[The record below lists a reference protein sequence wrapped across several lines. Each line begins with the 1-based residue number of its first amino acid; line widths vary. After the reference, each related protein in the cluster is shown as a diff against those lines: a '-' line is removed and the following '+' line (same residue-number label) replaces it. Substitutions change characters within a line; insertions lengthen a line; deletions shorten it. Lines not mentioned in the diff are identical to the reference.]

1 MKKRNV
7 LTEEQKKY
15 IIEHYPTEQTWRIAD
30 VLGITNKQV
39 SGYAWSKGVK
49 KADDFI
55 VIRSDNSLT
64 VEQQD
69 FIFDNYGKMSNV
81 EIVRALGIDGDL
93 LTAFA
98 RKHNLKR
105 NDKLLDSRSSIPL
118 WKRQYILDNYATAL
132 TTDIVKVVHLPA
144 DTIRSY
150 AYSHGVRRDVAVVP
164 IMCETEHGLSNEQKK
179 YIIQHYSDVKTEDI
193 ANYLGLTKEQVRN
206 YAGNK
211 KLTKNCDAM
220 YKVDNYFSDCVSN
233 RKNKAYSLQK
243 HLGHDVEPKLGIN
256 DLFISKYGKYHVN
269 QDYFQD
275 IDNEW
280 KAYWLGFLYA
290 DGYVISETQRKK
302 EKHSLGVGLQ
312 IRDRGHIQKLL
323 DSLQSNVPIKDYR
336 TNYKDCFSSKVVI
349 CNKKICSDLISHGC
363 VPRKSFI
370 LKFPILRD
378 DLVRH
383 FIRGYFDGDGCI
395 SINKDKHNVR
405 VNFVGT
411 EDMLKHIV
419 EIFVKECGA
428 HKPKLIENFNNNGN
442 IVYSVQWGNVYT
454 CHKIYNY
461 LYKGANI
468 YLDRKLEKFDTIYC
482 LE

>member
-15 IIEHYPTEQTWRIAD
+15 IIEHYPTEQTWRIANN
-30 VLGITNKQV
+30 LGLTNKQV
-39 SGYAWSKGVK
+39 SGYAWSKGIK
-49 KADDFI
+49 KADDFT

-69 FIFDNYGKMSNV
+69 FIFDNYGKMSNI

-98 RKHNLKR
+98 RKHSLKR
-105 NDKLLDSRSSIPL
+105 NDKLLDSKSSIPL
-118 WKRQYILDNYATAL
+118 WKRQYILDNYATML
-132 TTDIVKVVHLPA
+132 TTDIVKVVNLPA
-144 DTIRSY
+144 NTIRSY
-150 AYSHGVRRDVAVVP
+150 AYAHNVRRDTSVAHV
-164 IMCETEHGLSNEQKK
+164 MCENKCGLSNEQKK
-179 YIIQHYSDVKTEDI
+179 YIIENYASIKTEDI
-193 ANYLGLTKEQVRN
+193 ANQLGITKEQVRS

-211 KLTKNCDAM
+211 KLTKNYDAM
-220 YKVDNYFSDCVSN
+220 YKIDNYFKSCVKDRESET
-233 RKNKAYSLQK
+233 YSLSNY
-243 HLGHDVEPKLGIN
+243 LGNKVEPKISED

-269 QDYFQD
+269 QDYFQE

-290 DGYVISETQRKK
+290 DGYVISETQHKK
-302 EKHSLGVGLQ
+302 EKHCLCVGLQ
-312 IRDRGHIQKLL
+312 ISDRKHIQKLL
-323 DSLQSNVPIKDYR
+323 DSLQSDTNIRDYH
-336 TNYKDCFSSKVVI
+336 TNYKDCFASKAVI
-349 CNKKICSDLISHGC
+349 CNKKICSDLMLHGC

-370 LKFPILRD
+370 LKFPALRN
-378 DLVRH
+378 DLIRH

-395 SINKDKHNVR
+395 SINKDKQNVR

-411 EDMLKHIV
+411 KDMLEHIV
-419 EIFVKECGA
+419 EIFAKECGA
-428 HKPKLIENFNNNGN
+428 HKPELIENSNNNGN